1 MKQKIGIVAIIVI
14 LLGVIIFVL
23 SDSKGQVFGNITTG
37 TTTSY
42 SSSSVSTAA
51 TLIFDQKPSAQYRSI
66 TNRTGINLSIVCSS
80 TSTGV
85 IYGVG
90 RILGAS
96 STMELVEE
104 NGTMWCTDK
113 MWGAS
118 AGASIVATQER

>member
-1 MKQKIGIVAIIVI
+1 MKKELGIIIGIVLVASLIVFA
-14 LLGVIIFVL
+14 GYKSGSVL
-23 SDSKGQVFGNITTG
+23 GNIATG

-42 SSSSVSTAA
+42 SSSSVSTSA
-51 TLIFDQKPSAQYRSI
+51 TLIFDQKPGAQYRSI
-66 TNRTGINLSIVCSS
+66 TNRTGVNLSIVCSS

-96 STMELVEE
+96 TTMELIEE
-104 NGTMWCTDK
+104 QGTMWCTDK

-118 AGASIVATQER
+118 AGASIVGTQER